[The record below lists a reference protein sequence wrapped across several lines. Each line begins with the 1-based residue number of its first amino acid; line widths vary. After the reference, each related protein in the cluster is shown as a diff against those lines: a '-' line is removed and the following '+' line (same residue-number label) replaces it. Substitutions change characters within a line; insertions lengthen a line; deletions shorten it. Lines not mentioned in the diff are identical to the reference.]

1 MKFYYKKRSFWSRVV
16 RELIWL
22 TGVKYQLSSEKRIKK
37 LLHKKLS
44 SDSIYKL
51 PSIYHRY
58 VSEGSDNDMMI
69 YSLKGSLAELR
80 DQVILYVHGGSYVG
94 EMIIPQLR
102 MLSKI
107 ATQTEATTLIP
118 IYPLAPKHTY
128 EAAYDLITRLY
139 KDLLKEK
146 DSSHIHFMGDSAGG
160 GFILA
165 FAEHLKTLSL
175 PQPKNIIMLSP
186 WLDITMSNKHI
197 AQYEDLDTSLS
208 ATGLIVSGLAWAG
221 SLDPKSYLVSPIYG
235 DLTGLGRLSVFIGTH
250 EIFYPDCL
258 ELDRKLDALGIDHNF
273 FEYKGQGHVFPAMP
287 IREAD
292 MAISQIRDIVLKAIG

>member
-1 MKFYYKKRSFWSRVV
+1 MKFYYRKRSLWSRVV

-22 TGVKYQLSSEKRIKK
+22 TGVKYQLSSEKRIKR

-44 SDSIYKL
+44 SDSMYKL

-69 YSLKGSLAELR
+69 YSLKGSLAQLR

-107 ATQTEATTLIP
+107 AEQTDATTLIP

-128 EAAYDLITRLY
+128 KDAYDLITRLY
-139 KDLLKEK
+139 QDLLKEK
-146 DSSHIHFMGDSAGG
+146 DSSVIHFMGDSAGG

-165 FAEHLKTLSL
+165 FAEYLKTIGL
-175 PQPKNIIMLSP
+175 PQPKNII
-186 WLDITMSNKHI
+186 ITKIMMQS
-197 AQYEDLDTSLS
+197 
-208 ATGLIVSGLAWAG
+208 
-221 SLDPKSYLVSPIYG
+221 
-235 DLTGLGRLSVFIGTH
+235 
-250 EIFYPDCL
+250 
-258 ELDRKLDALGIDHNF
+258 
-273 FEYKGQGHVFPAMP
+273 M
-287 IREAD
+287 
-292 MAISQIRDIVLKAIG
+292 